1 MNQPSL
7 RARSG
12 PALMIGAA
20 VLWGTVG
27 VAVLHLHDEAGLS
40 AGAIAW
46 LRSLV
51 AAAVLLPAVALGAR
65 RRRAPIATALVPSRA
80 AGRLML
86 AVGAGTAA
94 FQTAYF
100 AAVAMVGVS
109 VSTLISLGLTPLL
122 VAVAETV
129 LLGARHGR
137 RVHAAVAASIA
148 GLVLL
153 VAPGSDGGHHDQWLL
168 GCLLAALSAVGY
180 ATVTLMLRARDE
192 DTSGATLTAGTFAV
206 GAVLLAP
213 LAVGA
218 GDPSAWSLAT
228 IGLLVYLGLVPS
240 ALAYALFF
248 AALRTLPATA
258 SAVASLLEPLTAA
271 VLAWLLV
278 GERLGAAGLI
288 GSALVLLA
296 VAAVASEGRAAPATG

>member
-1 MNQPSL
+1 
-7 RARSG
+7 
-12 PALMIGAA
+12 MIGAA

-27 VAVLHLHDEAGLS
+27 VVVLHLHDHAGLS

-51 AAAVLLPAVALGAR
+51 AAAVLVPAVAVGAR
-65 RRRAPIATALVPSRA
+65 RRRAPIATALVPSPA

-122 VAVAETV
+122 VAVAESV

-137 RVHAAVAASIA
+137 RVHVAVAASIA

-153 VAPGSDGGHHDQWLL
+153 VAPGSDGGHHDHWLL
-168 GCLLAALSAVGY
+168 GCLLAALSAAGY

-192 DTSGATLTAGTFAV
+192 ATGGATLTAGTFAV

-213 LAVGA
+213 LALSA
-218 GDPSAWSLAT
+218 GQPGGWSAET

-296 VAAVASEGRAAPATG
+296 VAAVASERRVTPATG